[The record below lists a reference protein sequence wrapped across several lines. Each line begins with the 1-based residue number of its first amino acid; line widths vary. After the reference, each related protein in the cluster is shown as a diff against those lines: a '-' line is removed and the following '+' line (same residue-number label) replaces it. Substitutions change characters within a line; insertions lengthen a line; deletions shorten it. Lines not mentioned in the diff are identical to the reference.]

1 MTMKDQLPT
10 HDHRVKAIL
19 LGSEQIA
26 ERVNELAAEI
36 VNDYHGKGD
45 LTLVAILKGASVF
58 AVDLARALSRH
69 GMEGIRLAF
78 IRASTYGNGMKGEG
92 EASRQVRID
101 TSSARLDTP
110 NLLLVD
116 DVLDQGFTLCAVKK
130 ALMEN
135 GAVTSVK
142 TAVFLCK
149 KLEHPS
155 PEVLE
160 LRSHFHPDYV
170 GFEVADRWIVG
181 YGLDVDERYRELPY
195 VALVDENAFR

>member
-1 MTMKDQLPT
+1 MKDQLPT
-10 HDHRVKAIL
+10 HDHRIKSIL

-26 ERVNELAAEI
+26 KRVEELASEI
-36 VNDYHGKGD
+36 VSDYHGKGD

-58 AVDLARALSRH
+58 AVDLARALSRQ

-78 IRASTYGNGMKGEG
+78 IRASTYGNGMKGNG
-92 EASRQVRID
+92 ESSRQVRID
-101 TSSARLDTP
+101 TSGTRLDTP

-116 DVLDQGFTLCAVKK
+116 DVLDQGFTLCAVKR
-130 ALMEN
+130 ALKEDWPT
-135 GAVTSVK
+135 ATVK
-142 TAVFLCK
+142 TAVFLSK
-149 KLEHPS
+149 KLAHPS

-160 LRSHFHPDYV
+160 LRRHFQPDYV
-170 GFEVADRWIVG
+170 GFEIDDRWIVG